1 MNRYITILYAGL
13 CLVTSVF
20 SQLPQQTIKGKIT
33 DKASGQV
40 LVGAVISIAK
50 DSTGGMKGGS
60 SNEIGL
66 FKIEGVN
73 IGRRSLK
80 IAYLG
85 YKPIYINDLIVTS
98 AKAINLS
105 IEMEEN
111 LNQLD
116 AVEVIANDDKAGT
129 LSDIAAI
136 SARTFSVE
144 ETERYPGSR
153 QDPARMA
160 SNYAGVQGSN
170 DSRND
175 IVIRGNSP
183 SGLLWRLDDLDI
195 PNPNHFA
202 IAGSAGGPLSII
214 NNKFLANSDFFTG
227 AFPASYGNAL
237 GGVFDLKMKNGNNEK
252 FEHAIQIGILGAEVF
267 SEGPLSKK
275 SGASYWVS
283 YRYSTLNLIQA
294 INIKL
299 GTSAVPN
306 YQDAAFKLNFPTKKA
321 GVFSIWGLGG
331 LSNID
336 IVLST
341 LTEKPKELYGDQ
353 VRDQYFKSNMGVV
366 NLSHVIQLSPKVL
379 LKTNVA
385 QTYQSI
391 SALHNWIFRRPNFN
405 AIYPLPRILNT
416 KFIEQKT
423 VLSSYV
429 KAKINARQSIRS
441 GIMLSN
447 LTYNYFDTIK
457 VVNALK
463 DSLPIQ
469 IIQQVP
475 KNRIQEQANAFL
487 IQPYINF
494 QQRFNEQL
502 TLNLG
507 LYAQLFTLNNRFSLE
522 PRAGLRYQLN
532 NKNSLSVGY
541 GLHSQ
546 LQTLYLYFAR
556 PDSLVLNDGS
566 IKANTE
572 GVSPNTN
579 LDFSK
584 SHHFVVGH
592 DWTINPYFRV
602 KTEAYYQYLFNI
614 PVYAKPSGVSLIN
627 RGASFTRFFPVYN
640 LENKGTGYNYGLEL
654 TVEKFFSKHYFVLFS
669 ASLFDSK
676 YKGSNNKTLNTDY
689 NGRFATNLLGGV
701 DYNLG
706 KSKKQSINVSGKL
719 TYSGGR
725 LYSPVD
731 RIASDAISDVVPN
744 ESAINT
750 LQFPN
755 YFRADLRIAYKLNT
769 RKMTHEIA
777 LDLVNIFNTKNILAL
792 SYSPDPSNANADPF
806 VKNYQLGFL
815 PLFYYKIDF

>member
-1 MNRYITILYAGL
+1 MPRYFISLLFFQLFTRFA
-13 CLVTSVF
+13 F
-20 SQLPQQTIKGKIT
+20 AQLPQQTIKGKIT
-33 DKASGQV
+33 DKASGQA
-40 LVGAVISIAK
+40 LVGAIVTITK
-50 DSTGGMKGGS
+50 DSSGAIKGS
-60 SNEIGL
+60 STNDAGL
-66 FKIEGVN
+66 FKIEGVA

-80 IAYLG
+80 IAYIG
-85 YKPIYINDLIVTS
+85 YKPVYINDLIVSS
-98 AKAINLS
+98 AKAVYLNID
-105 IEMEEN
+105 MEEN

-129 LSDIAAI
+129 LSDIASI

-144 ETERYPGSR
+144 ETERYPGAR

-160 SNYAGVQGSN
+160 SNYAGVQGNN

-183 SGLLWRLDDLDI
+183 SGLLWRLDDIDI

-252 FEHAIQIGILGAEVF
+252 FEHSVQFGILGAEVF

-294 INIKL
+294 LNVKL

-306 YQDAAFKLNFPTKKA
+306 YQDAAFKFNFPTRKA
-321 GVFSIWGLGG
+321 GVFSVWGIGG

-336 IVLST
+336 IVLSS
-341 LTEKPKELYGDQ
+341 LNEKPKELYGDQ
-353 VRDQYFKSNMGVV
+353 VRDQYFKSNMGVI
-366 NLSHVIQLSPKVL
+366 NLSHIIQVSPKVL

-391 SALHNWIFRRPNFN
+391 SALHNWIFRKPNFN
-405 AIYPLPRILNT
+405 PIYPLPQVLNT

-423 VLSSYV
+423 VVSSYI

-441 GIMLSN
+441 GLMLSN
-447 LTYNYFDTIK
+447 LYYNYFDTIK
-457 VVNALK
+457 VVNAAK
-463 DSLPIQ
+463 DTLPIQ
-469 IIQQVP
+469 ISQQKP
-475 KNRIQEQANAFL
+475 KNRIQEQSNAFL

-507 LYAQLFTLNNRFSLE
+507 LYAQLFSLNNRFSLE

-532 NKNSLSVGY
+532 AKNSLSFGY

-546 LQTLYLYFAR
+546 LQTLYLYFAK
-556 PDSLVLNDGS
+556 PDSLILDDGKIVINS
-566 IKANTE
+566 AGLT
-572 GVSPNTN
+572 PNRN

-584 SHHFVVGH
+584 SHHFVLGH
-592 DWTINPYFRV
+592 DWTLNPYFRI

-614 PVYAKPSGVSLIN
+614 PVYTKPSGVSLIN

-640 LENKGTGYNYGLEL
+640 LDNKGTGYNYGLEL
-654 TVEKFFSKHYFVLFS
+654 TVEKFFSKHYFLLYS
-669 ASLFDSK
+669 ASLFESK
-676 YKGSNNKTLNTDY
+676 YKGSNGKTFNTDY
-689 NGRFATNLLGGV
+689 NGRFATNFLGGV
-701 DYNLG
+701 EYNLD
-706 KSKKQSINVSGKL
+706 KNKKQALNVSGKL

-731 RIASDAISDVVPN
+731 RIASDAISDVVPD

-755 YFRADLRIAYKLNT
+755 YFRTDLRIAYKINT
-769 RKMTHEIA
+769 KKMTHEIA
-777 LDLVNIFNTKNILAL
+777 LDLVNIFNTKNVLAL
-792 SYSPDPSNANADPF
+792 SYSPDPSNSNADPF
-806 VKNYQLGFL
+806 IKNYQLAFL
-815 PLFYYKIDF
+815 PLFYYKVDF